1 MRIPSD
7 SEKHLRIIS
16 SQGATAHK
24 DREGEK
30 VGSKGSR
37 KVAKRERFI
46 AIDKRIFAY
55 KLTPGE
61 ILVFAYID
69 QFQGA
74 QVCFATNE
82 TISKEL
88 GICVRQVQRYLV
100 RLKKK
105 KLIRAFYE
113 GKKRLLKT
121 YLNSR

>member
-1 MRIPSD
+1 MRIPSN
-7 SEKHLRIIS
+7 SEKHLRVIS
-16 SQGATAHK
+16 SKGPATHE
-24 DREGEK
+24 DRESSS
-30 VGSKGSR
+30 VGSEGSR

-55 KLTPGE
+55 NLTPGE
-61 ILVFAYID
+61 ILVFAYVD

-88 GICVRQVQRYLV
+88 GMCVRQVQRYLV

-121 YLNSR
+121 YLNTR